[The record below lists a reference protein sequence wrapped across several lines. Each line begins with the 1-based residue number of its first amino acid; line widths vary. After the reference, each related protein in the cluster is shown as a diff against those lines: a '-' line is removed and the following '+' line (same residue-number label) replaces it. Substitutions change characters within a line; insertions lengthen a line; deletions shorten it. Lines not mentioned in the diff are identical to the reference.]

1 MFIENSRDVLNLVA
15 AFSVLWVALF
25 LSWLLYYA
33 AQILKHANQIIEDVQ
48 QRMHELAESVGYL
61 RDKLELVGA
70 GVGFIMDGLKMLT
83 GKLAGDY
90 GKDLEK
96 TGRQGV
102 KIAKTKAKRAVK
114 HLLK

>member
-1 MFIENSRDVLNLVA
+1 MFIENSQDILNLVV

-33 AQILKHANQIIEDVQ
+33 TQILKHANQIVEDVQ
-48 QRMHELAESVGYL
+48 RRMHELSESVSYL

-70 GVGFIMDGLKMLT
+70 GVGFLMDGIKMLT
-83 GKLAGDY
+83 GKFSGTEAMESAG
-90 GKDLEK
+90 K
-96 TGRQGV
+96 RGV
-102 KIAKTKAKRAVK
+102 KVAQKKAKKAVK

>member
-1 MFIENSRDVLNLVA
+1 MLIENSRDVLNLVV

-33 AQILKHANQIIEDVQ
+33 AQILRHANQIVEDVQ
-48 QRMHELAESVGYL
+48 TRMHELAESVGYL

-70 GVGFIMDGLKMLT
+70 GVGFLMDGVKMMT
-83 GKLAGDY
+83 GKLVGAEGA
-90 GKDLEK
+90 EK
-96 TGRQGV
+96 SGRVGV
-102 KIAKTKAKRAVK
+102 KLAKKKAKRAVK